1 MSIRVYQRLAQGASA
16 LGLMALFAQAA
27 QAASDYRL
35 NLQAP
40 ATPVAQDIYQL
51 HMEVFYICVAILVV
65 VVGIMF
71 YSLIFHRKSRGVKPA
86 TFHESTTVEIIWTIV
101 PFFILIAMAIPA
113 TATLLKIANTK
124 PGAALVVKVTG
135 YQWKWRY
142 SYPAQ
147 HVAFFSTLSTPL
159 RQIEG
164 TAPKDPHYLLE
175 VDHPLVLP
183 VGEKVRFL
191 ITSNDVIHGWWVP
204 ALGVQNDAVPG
215 FIHEGWATI
224 DKPGTYRGQC
234 AQLCGQGHGYMPIVI
249 KAVPQAEFASWV
261 KQQQAAASAAGGA
274 SSPPAA
280 AAPTTTAPAAAA
292 AAAAPAMTKAQ
303 LMAKGQQIYQN
314 CAVCH
319 GPEGKGVPGQFPA
332 LAHDKIVNGPLAT
345 HIKTVLN
352 GVPGTAMP
360 AWGPQL
366 KDSEI
371 AAVVTFERNSFGNH
385 TGDVVQ
391 PSQVKALR

>member
-1 MSIRVYQRLAQGASA
+1 MSTRVYHRLAQSASA
-16 LGLMALFAQAA
+16 FGLMAFFATAA
-27 QAASDYRL
+27 RAASKYGL

-40 ATPVAQDIYQL
+40 VTPVARDIYHL
-51 HMEVFYICVAILVV
+51 HMEVFYVCVAILVV
-65 VVGIMF
+65 VAGIMF
-71 YSLIFHRKSRGVKPA
+71 YSLIFHRKSLGHKPA

-113 TATLLKIANTK
+113 TTTLLKIANTR
-124 PGAALVVKVTG
+124 PGADLVVKVTG

-142 SYPAQ
+142 SYPEQ
-147 HVAFFSTLSTPL
+147 HIAFFSSLSTPIS
-159 RQIEG
+159 QIENL
-164 TAPKDPHYLLE
+164 APKNPHYLLQ

-191 ITSNDVIHGWWVP
+191 ITANDVIHGWWVP
-204 ALGVQNDAVPG
+204 ALGIQNDAVPG
-215 FIHEGWATI
+215 FIHEGWAEIT
-224 DKPGTYRGQC
+224 KPGTYRGQC
-234 AQLCGQGHGYMPIVI
+234 AQLCGQGHGFMPIVI
-249 KAVPQAEFASWV
+249 KAVPQAEFVAWV
-261 KQQQAAASAAGGA
+261 KQQQALSPAGTPPSGTPATTGTTPSAASATTA
-274 SSPPAA
+274 S
-280 AAPTTTAPAAAA
+280 AAPL
-292 AAAAPAMTKAQ
+292 TKAE
-303 LMAKGQQIYQN
+303 LMAKGQKIYQN

-332 LAHDKIVNGPLAT
+332 LAHDKIVNGPLAN

-352 GVPGTAMP
+352 GVSGTAMP

-366 KDSEI
+366 GNTDV